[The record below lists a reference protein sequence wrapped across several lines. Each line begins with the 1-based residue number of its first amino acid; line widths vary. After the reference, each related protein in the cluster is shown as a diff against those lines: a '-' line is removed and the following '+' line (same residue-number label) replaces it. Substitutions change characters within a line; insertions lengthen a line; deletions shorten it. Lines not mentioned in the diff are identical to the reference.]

1 MTFKEDIV
9 NYKTLFTTGL
19 LGLCAATVQAAAPAP
34 ATGLTPVDMRGL
46 WFLKNEQ
53 GNAKCAAYLGRKPV
67 EPDPGALV
75 ISERQ
80 LQLWAENT
88 QTTMFFVT
96 DIQARRANTWRLQ
109 ALVDVPPYEKPKVLE
124 TYVFELRQDELLW
137 SKRRNDDQ
145 LPEQVDTEVFARCGY

>member
-9 NYKTLFTTGL
+9 KQLKDLTIAV
-19 LGLCAATVQAAAPAP
+19 LGLCALAALAATP

-46 WFLKNEQ
+46 WFPKTDA
-53 GNAKCAAYLGRKPV
+53 GAAKCAAYLGRKPF

-75 ISERQ
+75 INEQQ
-80 LQLWAENT
+80 LLQWADNT
-88 QTTMFFVT
+88 QNTMYFVT
-96 DIQARRANTWRLQ
+96 DVQARRANTWRMQ

-137 SKRRNDDQ
+137 SRRRGEDART
-145 LPEQVDTEVFARCGY
+145 EEVDTAVFARCGY